1 MVLKTELRGSVGS
14 HQLVYGAR
22 KPEMGRTG
30 VETHWR
36 SALSV
41 FVSVEGRTIGAL
53 LLGDELRRETQHA
66 VRTLRKAGV
75 SRIW

>member
-1 MVLKTELRGSVGS
+1 MSMVL
-14 HQLVYGAR
+14 AI
-22 KPEMGRTG
+22 TG